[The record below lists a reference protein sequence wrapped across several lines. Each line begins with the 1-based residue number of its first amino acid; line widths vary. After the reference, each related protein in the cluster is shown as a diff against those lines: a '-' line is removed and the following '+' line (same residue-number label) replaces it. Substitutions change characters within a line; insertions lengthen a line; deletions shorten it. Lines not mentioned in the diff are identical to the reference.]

1 MDSVGDA
8 VGNNMTTSG
17 NSTETSLCSLEKK
30 PETTQE
36 CGASSTKTEDAKPT
50 QDVTSE
56 VN

>member
-1 MDSVGDA
+1 MGDV

-30 PETTQE
+30 PEATQE

-50 QDVTSE
+50 QDLTSE